1 MTSENQALD
10 EKMPNVHEL
19 VHPLRE
25 EARIA
30 HNVWVQRASFVV
42 RPCSQAKKRVHA
54 DADPK
59 HQRQLQLRYLNIK

>member
-19 VHPLRE
+19 IHPLRE
-25 EARIA
+25 EARTA

-42 RPCSQAKKRVHA
+42 RPCSQAKSVCTQTRTPSTG
-54 DADPK
+54 DN
-59 HQRQLQLRYLNIK
+59 LRRDI